1 MTGEDATPLFVCHG
15 CGATVDPA
23 RAFPFACPNAGA
35 PGDDVDHV
43 LVAPRTRLAAGTAT
57 KTTPSYA
64 TGNG

>member
-43 LVAPRTRLAAGTAT
+43 LVAPTNALGRRDGERRD
-57 KTTPSYA
+57 
-64 TGNG
+64 